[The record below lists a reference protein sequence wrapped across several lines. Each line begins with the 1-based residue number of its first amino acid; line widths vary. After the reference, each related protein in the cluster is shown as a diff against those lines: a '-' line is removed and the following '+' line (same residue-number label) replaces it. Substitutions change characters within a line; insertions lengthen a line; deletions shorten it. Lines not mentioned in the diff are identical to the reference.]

1 MLITACAKYDVLEE
15 RVSLCFGIEESA
27 IGEIAPFETLM
38 TSFGGYAELPR
49 GFPRSMIDTGFDSV
63 VARSLPIR
71 IRPHLPENGLS
82 LNLARTRNA

>member
-1 MLITACAKYDVLEE
+1 MFWRNES
-15 RVSLCFGIEESA
+15 VSASGYAAQEESA